1 MTGFL
6 HSSSNQYS
14 LQCLTQPFTLT
25 LGKKHEMYFI
35 FFFFFSAHNHFNGH
49 TMGLK
54 KSVYDSYYRHA
65 GVASVVICG
74 ST

>member
-1 MTGFL
+1 MKCI
-6 HSSSNQYS
+6 S
-14 LQCLTQPFTLT
+14 
-25 LGKKHEMYFI
+25 
-35 FFFFFSAHNHFNGH
+35 FFSFFFSAHNHFNGH